1 MNDCSEIEGQLDEF
15 ALGLLPGDERAAVLA
30 HLEACPACRG
40 IVDVLSEAAD
50 ELLLAAPQAEPS
62 PGFAEA
68 VLARIHPAHPQQRKR
83 GAPQYRRW
91 AAAVAAAVALVV
103 VGMAAGLRLARP
115 EGEELR
121 SVDLI
126 SSSGGDAGE
135 VSAYADTPAWF
146 FVRVDRA
153 LPRGTYRC
161 VLDLDDA
168 STLPLG
174 TLSVSDGKGA
184 WSWRVTIDTRRVR
197 AARLLDTDG
206 KSVAVASFR

>member
-1 MNDCSEIEGQLDEF
+1 MNDCPEIEAQLDEF
-15 ALGLLPGDERAAVLA
+15 ALGLLPGDERAAVLD

-50 ELLLAAPQAEPS
+50 ELLLAAPQAEPP

-68 VLARIHPAHPQQRKR
+68 VLARIHPAHPQHEQA
-83 GAPQYRRW
+83 APRRRRW
-91 AAAVAAAVALVV
+91 AAAAAAAVVLVV
-103 VGMAAGLRLARP
+103 LGMAVGLRLGRP
-115 EGEELR
+115 EGDELR
-121 SVDLI
+121 SVDLV
-126 SSSGGDAGE
+126 SSSGGDAGD
-135 VSAYADTPAWF
+135 VFAYADRPAWF

-168 STLPLG
+168 STVPLG
-174 TLSVSDGKGA
+174 TLSVSEGKGA
-184 WSWRVTIDTRRVR
+184 WSWRVTIDARRVR
-197 AARLLDTDG
+197 AAELLDTDG